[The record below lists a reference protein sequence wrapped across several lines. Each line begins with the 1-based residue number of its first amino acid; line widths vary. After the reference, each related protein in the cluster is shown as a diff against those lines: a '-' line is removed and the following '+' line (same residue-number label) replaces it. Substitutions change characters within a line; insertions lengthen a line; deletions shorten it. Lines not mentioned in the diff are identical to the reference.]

1 MVLDDE
7 PAEQCCW
14 QALGEASMRGV
25 PDGSRL
31 RGLDH
36 VPLARPLLRRLF
48 SCPVLISALRRWT
61 SSASPA
67 DVSRSASLSRR
78 RRSSRVSTTSF
89 SGMRGRLW
97 T

>member
-1 MVLDDE
+1 
-7 PAEQCCW
+7 
-14 QALGEASMRGV
+14 MRGV

-67 DVSRSASLSRR
+67 DVPQ
-78 RRSSRVSTTSF
+78 
-89 SGMRGRLW
+89 RLTLAQEAIEPRLYDVFLW
-97 T
+97 HAGKIVDVAPPI